1 MFVVLSSFLFFFFK
15 QKTAYEMRISDW
27 SSDVCSSDLIP
38 NENLM
43 TQEVENWSYSDRNV
57 RVRIPVRVSYKS
69 DLERA
74 QALMMR
80 AAVESPRTLDSPKP
94 NVRLTD
100 SGVSALEHE
109 LLVWISDHEGGVG
122 RVHYDEIGSTAGREG
137 DWHEVQY
144 TWAHGQI

>member
-94 NVRLTD
+94 NVRLTAFGD
-100 SGVSALEHE
+100 SAVEHE
-109 LLVWISDHEGGVG
+109 ILVWISDPEGGVG
-122 RVHYDEIGSTAGREG
+122 SVHSDVLIRLWHLFKQTEIGRAACGE
-137 DWHEVQY
+137 
-144 TWAHGQI
+144 